1 MMNSVKLIQYLI
13 VTCMALFFARLIFEA
28 TPYASLYQVAGL
40 GVTWALFISN
50 LLHFVLGWVFPG
62 VLAISLATALVL
74 AVRGPRPNR
83 IAAVWLVGVVAAILM
98 IQYMAHAFRFPE

>member
-1 MMNSVKLIQYLI
+1 MSGVKLIQYLI

-40 GVTWALFISN
+40 GVTCGLLISN
-50 LLHFVLGWVFPG
+50 LLHFVLGWVFLG
-62 VLAISLATALVL
+62 VLAISLVTALVL

-83 IAAVWLVGVVAAILM
+83 IAAVGLIGVVTAILM
-98 IQYMAHAFRFPE
+98 IQYMAHAFQFPE